1 MTSKEIAQ
9 ELGYKGDPA
18 ELIGAINEIVEEAT
32 EPMPTIEEML
42 NKGMIVV
49 HDDCV
54 EVYYEDGSWCGG
66 EYLEN
71 E

>member
-32 EPMPTIEEML
+32 EPMPPIDEM
-42 NKGMIVV
+42 
-49 HDDCV
+49 
-54 EVYYEDGSWCGG
+54 
-66 EYLEN
+66 
-71 E
+71 